1 MIAERP
7 EAVAELLDAVDDEGA
22 HRGDVQRAGER
33 LADADRPL
41 EAVVVILGDIKA
53 RGGVELY
60 RAVVEDRGGGQPAL
74 FDDLGIEVRLERRAG
89 LARGIGAVD
98 RGGGGIEADAADIG
112 EHVAGSIVEDD
123 DRSEEHT
130 SELQSL
136 MRISY
141 AVFCLNKKKKN
152 H

>member
-89 LARGIGAVD
+89 LARGLGD
-98 RGGGGIEADAADIG
+98 RK
-112 EHVAGSIVEDD
+112 ST
-123 DRSEEHT
+123 R
-130 SELQSL
+130 
-136 MRISY
+136 
-141 AVFCLNKKKKN
+141 LNSSP
-152 H
+152 

>member
-1 MIAERP
+1 MDRRPAALVGEGAKGIGLLDEADLGRAEREAEAVIVAVLDDAMIAERP

-60 RAVVEDRGGGQPAL
+60 R
-74 FDDLGIEVRLERRAG
+74 
-89 LARGIGAVD
+89 
-98 RGGGGIEADAADIG
+98 
-112 EHVAGSIVEDD
+112 
-123 DRSEEHT
+123 SEEHT

-136 MRISY
+136 
-141 AVFCLNKKKKN
+141 
-152 H
+152 